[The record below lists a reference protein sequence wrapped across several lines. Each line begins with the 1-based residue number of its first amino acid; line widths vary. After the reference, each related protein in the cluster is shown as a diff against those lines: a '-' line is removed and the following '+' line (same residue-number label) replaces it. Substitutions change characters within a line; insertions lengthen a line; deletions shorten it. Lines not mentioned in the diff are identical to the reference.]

1 MSTDYVGE
9 AYIEIDGK
17 EYDVIRITVQHNTGR
32 KPVPTMNRKR
42 RVKGTCAGIET
53 WELSVTAA
61 IPEGE
66 KEPWKN
72 FKDAKLTVTSGD
84 GGKRVSYL
92 DCFSREISKQY
103 EVEGE
108 ARVDIT
114 MTALDCVEE

>member
-9 AYIEIDGK
+9 AYIEISGK
-17 EYDVIRITVQHNTGR
+17 EYDVISFSVTHNTGR
-32 KPVPTMNRKR
+32 KEVKTMNRKR

-66 KEPWKN
+66 KEPWKH
-72 FKDAKLTVTSGD
+72 FKDAKLTSISGD
-84 GGKRVSYL
+84 GGTRVSYI
-92 DCFSREISKQY
+92 DCFSKEISKKY
-103 EVEGE
+103 EAEGE

-114 MTALDCVEE
+114 MVALDCVEE